1 MVTEEIHS
9 LIVKKASARVIR
21 EEALAQGMRSLQE
34 CGWEQVKRG
43 LTCLPDIMRYAEIGK
58 EEAEEA

>member
-1 MVTEEIHS
+1 
-9 LIVKKASARVIR
+9 
-21 EEALAQGMRSLQE
+21 MRSLQE